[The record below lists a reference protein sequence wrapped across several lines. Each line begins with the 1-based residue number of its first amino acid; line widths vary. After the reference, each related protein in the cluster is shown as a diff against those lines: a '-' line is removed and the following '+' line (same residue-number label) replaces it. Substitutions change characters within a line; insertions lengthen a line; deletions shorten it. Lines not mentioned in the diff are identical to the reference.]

1 MENSDETESAPP
13 TINDLLELVYGVMD
27 TLDKQKTSGEPLKF
41 KEKALSQLDHIQERL
56 YEFEAAQP
64 ATNARL
70 DLIERKLEKI
80 DSIESKL
87 EAIKEATNTSFKE
100 IKEATTNS
108 EKSWAQIAATNTT
121 TASATTKAAIQA
133 KRRDLQET
141 LRKQREPYQVTL
153 TTTDKE
159 SQKTITD
166 MHPYQINKRCQ
177 DIINT
182 ETDEKPKLNG
192 ISKIT
197 NGIRLQCK
205 SPEDANILRML
216 NWNSAFEGLR
226 IHKQKCGIVVHGVSV
241 DEMEALANGDT
252 KAATLKEWEEANGI
266 KLGTVKPLRRKPR
279 ANRIPPPHQSI
290 PAYSKKET
298 DESPALD
305 VEVEVMVEVE
315 MSWPHCLLP
324 RFPLLEEVDEVE
336 DSFRVILSS
345 GYEPGLARE
354 PKSLSEI
361 TTTNNAV
368 AIMSSVNPNAE
379 ETYKVELLQGS
390 ANYRTWKFSMRMVL
404 QARDLW
410 EVVSGEEVKTE
421 AAAQAWEKKAR
432 KALATIALA
441 LSAR

>member
-1 MENSDETESAPP
+1 MENSRETDETESAPP
-13 TINDLLELVYGVMD
+13 TINDLVELVYGVMD
-27 TLDKQKTSGEPLKF
+27 TVDKQKTSGEPLKL
-41 KEKALSQLDHIQERL
+41 KEKALGQLRHIEERL
-56 YEFEAAQP
+56 YEFEAALP
-64 ATNARL
+64 VSNARF

-80 DSIESKL
+80 DSIKSKL
-87 EAIKEATNTSFKE
+87 EAIKEATTTSFKE
-100 IKEATTNS
+100 IKEATMNS

-121 TASATTKAAIQA
+121 TTTKVTIQA
-133 KRRDLQET
+133 KRREFQET

-166 MHPYQINKRCQ
+166 MRPYQINKCCQ

-226 IHKQKCGIVVHGVSV
+226 IHKQKYGIVVHGVSV

-252 KAATLKEWEEANGI
+252 KAATLKEWEEENGI

-290 PAYSKKET
+290 VVLTEDPYEADKCIKLGFFTESQHHKAEKYVPQLHITQCYKCHEYGHRATHCKQKEKCGKCGAEDHKT
-298 DESPALD
+298 DACSIGKRADPNS
-305 VEVEVMVEVE
+305 V
-315 MSWPHCLLP
+315 
-324 RFPLLEEVDEVE
+324 R
-336 DSFRVILSS
+336 
-345 GYEPGLARE
+345 PGTR
-354 PKSLSEI
+354 PI
-361 TTTNNAV
+361 GRYT
-368 AIMSSVNPNAE
+368 
-379 ETYKVELLQGS
+379 G
-390 ANYRTWKFSMRMVL
+390 R
-404 QARDLW
+404 
-410 EVVSGEEVKTE
+410 VSG
-421 AAAQAWEKKAR
+421 
-432 KALATIALA
+432 
-441 LSAR
+441 

>member
-87 EAIKEATNTSFKE
+87 EAITEATTTSFKE

-108 EKSWAQIAATNTT
+108 EKSWEQIAATNTT

-177 DIINT
+177 DIINIET
-182 ETDEKPKLNG
+182 EEKPKLNG

-205 SPEDANILRML
+205 SPEDANIVRML

-226 IHKQKCGIVVHGVSV
+226 MHKQKYGIVVHGVSA

-266 KLGTVKPLRRKPR
+266 KLGTVKPLRQKPR
-279 ANRIPPPHQSI
+279 ANRIPPPHHSIVVLAEDPHEADKCIKLGFFTESQHHKAEKYVPQLHITQCYKCYEYGHRATHCKQKEKCGKCGAEDHKMDACQSTVHTCCRC
-290 PAYSKKET
+290 K
-298 DESPALD
+298 
-305 VEVEVMVEVE
+305 
-315 MSWPHCLLP
+315 
-324 RFPLLEEVDEVE
+324 
-336 DSFRVILSS
+336 
-345 GYEPGLARE
+345 
-354 PKSLSEI
+354 
-361 TTTNNAV
+361 
-368 AIMSSVNPNAE
+368 
-379 ETYKVELLQGS
+379 GS
-390 ANYRTWKFSMRMVL
+390 H
-404 QARDLW
+404 
-410 EVVSGEEVKTE
+410 
-421 AAAQAWEKKAR
+421 QAWSLKCPHRVAESQRLA
-432 KALATIALA
+432 ALRAET
-441 LSAR
+441 SPYFTSGFN